1 MKRFTFLWVVV
12 CLLSAGCS
20 VNIFGT
26 VLSRRALSG
35 QDIDRKSLNEI
46 VPGTTTKREIVDRFG
61 KPDQTTTNPDGTE
74 EYAYRYIGVMETT
87 NEKILWAKGTSKDER
102 KRLRVVFAG
111 DVVAGFRYTNSAI
124 PEENFARQVGS
135 SEVYLKTT
143 EGRVAFTND
152 PNQLQLDVSKG
163 LAAKVV
169 LTGDGGLDV
178 GVPDDNVGTL
188 RMRVRSRFASANP
201 GTDLTTRATGDETA
215 VAVKQGRLAVRSR
228 AGCEVVD
235 AGAEKAIEAS
245 AGEAAAT
252 IAEIRF
258 PAIHYGFKSTTPIAA
273 DAPLLDCVAD
283 LLGDYPEAR
292 VRIEGHS
299 DNVGGQAFNQRLST
313 GRAEGV
319 RRALVAN
326 GITASRLDAKGYGLT
341 RPIAT
346 NRTEEGRA
354 QNRRVE
360 FVVSR

>member
-1 MKRFTFLWVVV
+1 MRRFALLWVVA

-26 VLSRRALSG
+26 VLRHRAVSG

-61 KPDQTTTNPDGTE
+61 QPDQTSTNPDGTE
-74 EYAYRYIGVMETT
+74 EYAYRYFGLIETT

-124 PEENFARQVGS
+124 PEENFAQQVGS

-143 EGRVAFTND
+143 EGRVAFTNE
-152 PNQLQLDVSKG
+152 PNQLQLDVAKG

-169 LTGDGGLDV
+169 VTGNGGLDV
-178 GVPDDNVGTL
+178 GVPDDNRGTL

-201 GTDLTTRATGDETA
+201 GTDLSTRATGDETA

-228 AGCEVVD
+228 AGCETVD
-235 AGAEKAIEAS
+235 AGAQTEIEAP
-245 AGEAAAT
+245 AGEAAAVS
-252 IAEIRF
+252 EIRF
-258 PAIHYGFKSTTPIAA
+258 PAIHYGFKSTIPIAA
-273 DAPLLDCVAD
+273 DVPLLDCVAD

-299 DNVGGQAFNQRLST
+299 DNVGGKAFNQRLST

-319 RRALVAN
+319 RRALVAS
-326 GITASRLDAKGYGLT
+326 GITASRLDARGFGLT
-341 RPIAT
+341 RPIAS

-360 FVVSR
+360 FTVVR